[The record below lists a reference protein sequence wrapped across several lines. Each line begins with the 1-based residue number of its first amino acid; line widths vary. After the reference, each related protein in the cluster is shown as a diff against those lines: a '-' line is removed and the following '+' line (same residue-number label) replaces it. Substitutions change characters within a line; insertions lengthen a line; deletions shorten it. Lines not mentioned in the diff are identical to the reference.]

1 MLRNLFSTWRAVLL
15 VVGLLT
21 LSSCTAKYQD
31 MLRDRDET
39 IRDLEGKLATA
50 RTENNSLRQDLARN
64 QADSAAKTG
73 QPETPVPGPK
83 NAIRELEK
91 ELTDA
96 GVKSE
101 DVAVSWRNGMISIG
115 INNKVTF
122 TAGST
127 RISPEGESVLKRV
140 AGVLKSRYQDK
151 KIYVEGHTDTDPIQ
165 KTKDRYRSNRHL
177 SAERADS
184 VASYLVQSGGLRDD
198 RIVIVGYG
206 PNDPA
211 SNAKSENRRVEIVVA
226 N

>member
-1 MLRNLFSTWRAVLL
+1 MMRNLFSSWRAVLL

-50 RTENNSLRQDLARN
+50 RTENNALRQDMARN
-64 QADSAAKTG
+64 QADSAAKTTR
-73 QPETPVPGPK
+73 PEAPATDRNVI
-83 NAIRELEK
+83 ADLENDLVK
-91 ELTDA
+91 A
-96 GVKSE
+96 GVPK
-101 DVAVSWRNGMISIG
+101 DAVAVSWRNGMVSIG

-122 TAGST
+122 TPGST
-127 RISPEGESVLKRV
+127 RISPEGESILKRV

-165 KTKDRYRSNRHL
+165 KTKDRFRSNRHL
-177 SAERADS
+177 SAERADA

-211 SNAKSENRRVEIVVA
+211 SSAKSENRRVEIVVA